1 MANVSNAPNDQIFQ
15 PHVSRGRRNDRPS
28 LDNIYI
34 SGQITTGPKSKFIS
48 EAKLRNIRNSSPGT
62 KASNRLDVQEFRRYL
77 EEDDNRKKYQ
87 ERAAVKNILG
97 YLVKIFHQMNNILV
111 YIQMSVKY
119 IYIYGCRIM

>member
-48 EAKLRNIRNSSPGT
+48 EAKLRNIKNASPDT

-77 EEDDNRKKYQ
+77 EEDDNRKRCQ
-87 ERAAVKNILG
+87 ERAGEEYSWLPRQNISSNEQYPG
-97 YLVKIFHQMNNILV
+97 IHSNE
-111 YIQMSVKY
+111 
-119 IYIYGCRIM
+119 C